1 MLSSTQRKDRATRC
15 VIEADSRSLA
25 STREIRKL
33 IRRARAAVLKS
44 ARGTGAGKA
53 LLLAQEEAI
62 SDMYGKGTKISL
74 ASQMHAIPFYAKAG
88 YEQQGEP
95 FDEDGQPHILMTK
108 ASS

>member
-1 MLSSTQRKDRATRC
+1 
-15 VIEADSRSLA
+15 
-25 STREIRKL
+25 
-33 IRRARAAVLKS
+33 
-44 ARGTGAGKA
+44 
-53 LLLAQEEAI
+53 
-62 SDMYGKGTKISL
+62 MYGKGTKISL